1 MYNRHLCLWKND
13 EIIQG
18 QAEISE
24 YRVSSKVP
32 GRILKFNVREGQTV
46 HKGDTLAIIEAP
58 EVTAKMEQAEAVR
71 LAAMAQNKKAEKG
84 ARQEQIQAAYE
95 LWQKAI
101 VGREILEKSFS
112 RISNLYKEGVVSEQR
127 YDETKAQYE
136 AAKATE
142 KLPRHNMTSPSTEHR
157 KKTKNGSCSSI
168 ASRRCCSRSII
179 IYR

>member
-95 LWQKAI
+95 LWQK
-101 VGREILEKSFS
+101 
-112 RISNLYKEGVVSEQR
+112 Q
-127 YDETKAQYE
+127 
-136 AAKATE
+136 
-142 KLPRHNMTSPSTEHR
+142 
-157 KKTKNGSCSSI
+157 
-168 ASRRCCSRSII
+168 
-179 IYR
+179 